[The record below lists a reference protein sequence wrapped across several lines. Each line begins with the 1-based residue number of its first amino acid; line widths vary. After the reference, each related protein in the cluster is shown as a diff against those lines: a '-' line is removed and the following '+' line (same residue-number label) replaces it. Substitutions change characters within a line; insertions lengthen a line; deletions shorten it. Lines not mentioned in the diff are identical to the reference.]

1 MPIIRH
7 QQLSK
12 MTDKRL
18 EQELS
23 YNLTQFNLRQSQI
36 KNHGVMLSAGV
47 ILVWPTRKLIEDL
60 ALITDYL
67 EAIVEEFNYRYTP

>member
-1 MPIIRH
+1 
-7 QQLSK
+7 

-23 YNLTQFNLRQSQI
+23 YNLTQFNLRQSKI

-47 ILVWPTRKLIEDL
+47 IPVWPTRKLIEDL